1 MRFSNLEEMRAI
13 LAENPA
19 AIVNKFYN
27 DPAEKFPP
35 LHFVVMFPREDVGL
49 QMVKLLL

>member
-1 MRFSNLEEMRAI
+1 MANI

-27 DPAEKFPP
+27 DPAERYPP
-35 LHFVVMFPREDVGL
+35 LHFAVFFPREDVGL